1 MSLILLVDDSS
12 DDRELFRIS
21 AGEAGI
27 TALIREA
34 SSGEEA
40 LDLLLRE
47 GLAPVLILLDI
58 KMPGLDGFMVLRRLR
73 AAPEHRKT
81 LVVMLTGSDLESD
94 RRQAETLGCDLFLTK
109 PASMAGYVEAARRIK
124 SLLP

>member
-1 MSLILLVDDSS
+1 MILLVDDSS

-27 TALIREA
+27 THPIREA

-47 GLAPVLILLDI
+47 GLAPLLILLDV